1 MFVCKNKVFPLPKSN
16 YGIEVAWWF
25 RLVQW
30 NRLLTHPVVAQFSWH
45 FFLYCCLSCRCG
57 DCWPQSSK
65 TCSFLQKHRK
75 GWDLLSA
82 SSHRG
87 MQHGCVGSPLD
98 CSCSGWLAVLSSTER
113 LFLLLWVWAL
123 SPTATYTTG
132 KKECTGLMTRRKSDK
147 PHSHPS
153 ASIGQHWASESPAHS
168 QPRSGLCQKA
178 CGNIVSAFTHVPFAW
193 EHVLHCCSLRCST
206 SPVTSAE
213 VAEVSARQD
222 TEQEGWNGVQGDL
235 TPSRLMGN

>member
-1 MFVCKNKVFPLPKSN
+1 MW
-16 YGIEVAWWF
+16 G
-25 RLVQW
+25 
-30 NRLLTHPVVAQFSWH
+30 LLTSKQQNMQFSAETQKGLGSIKC
-45 FFLYCCLSCRCG
+45 FLSPRDATRLCRI
-57 DCWPQSSK
+57 SSG
-65 TCSFLQKHRK
+65 LQ
-75 GWDLLSA
+75 LL
-82 SSHRG
+82 
-87 MQHGCVGSPLD
+87 
-98 CSCSGWLAVLSSTER
+98 WLAVLSSTER
-113 LFLLLWVWAL
+113 LFLLLRVWAL

-222 TEQEGWNGVQGDL
+222 TEQEG
-235 TPSRLMGN
+235 